1 MTNNEKN
8 TENMKSQLQCDPGR
22 IIKKL
27 QAYYHIQN
35 LSISFRS
42 DVAKYLDPLVNQ
54 NPYDLEEYYFAADL
68 DASLLEIIQRIND
81 ETEGL
86 ILEIEELE
94 KENRYEN

>member
-8 TENMKSQLQCDPGR
+8 TENMKSQLQCDPRR

-27 QAYYHIQN
+27 QAYYRIQS
-35 LSISFRS
+35 LSMSFRA
-42 DVAKYLDPLVNQ
+42 DVAKYLDSLVDQ

-81 ETEGL
+81 ETESL
-86 ILEIEELE
+86 ISEIEEL
-94 KENRYEN
+94 

>member
-8 TENMKSQLQCDPGR
+8 TENMKSQLQCNPRR

-27 QAYYHIQN
+27 QAYYRIQS
-35 LSISFRS
+35 LSMSFRA
-42 DVAKYLDPLVNQ
+42 DVAKYLDPLVDQ

-81 ETEGL
+81 ETESL
-86 ILEIEELE
+86 ISEIEEL
-94 KENRYEN
+94 

>member
-8 TENMKSQLQCDPGR
+8 AENIKSQLQCDPRR

-27 QAYYHIQN
+27 QAYYRIQS
-35 LSISFRS
+35 LSMSFRA
-42 DVAKYLDPLVNQ
+42 DVAKYLDPLVDQ

-81 ETEGL
+81 ETESL
-86 ILEIEELE
+86 ISEIEEL
-94 KENRYEN
+94 

>member
-8 TENMKSQLQCDPGR
+8 TENMKSQLQCDPRR

-27 QAYYHIQN
+27 QAYYRIQS
-35 LSISFRS
+35 LSMSFWA
-42 DVAKYLDPLVNQ
+42 DVAKYLDPLVDQ

-81 ETEGL
+81 ETESL
-86 ILEIEELE
+86 ISEIEEL
-94 KENRYEN
+94 

>member
-8 TENMKSQLQCDPGR
+8 TENMKSQLQCDPRR

-27 QAYYHIQN
+27 QAYYRIQS
-35 LSISFRS
+35 LSMSFRA
-42 DVAKYLDPLVNQ
+42 DVAKYLDPVVDQ

-81 ETEGL
+81 ETESL
-86 ILEIEELE
+86 ISEIEEL
-94 KENRYEN
+94 

>member
-8 TENMKSQLQCDPGR
+8 AENMKSQLQCDPGR

-54 NPYDLEEYYFAADL
+54 NPYDLEGYYFAADL

-81 ETEGL
+81 ETESL
-86 ILEIEELE
+86 ISEMQFVRTEM
-94 KENRYEN
+94 

>member
-8 TENMKSQLQCDPGR
+8 AENMKSQLQCDPRR

-27 QAYYHIQN
+27 QAYYRIQS
-35 LSISFRS
+35 LSMSFRA
-42 DVAKYLDPLVNQ
+42 DVAKYLDPLVDQ

-81 ETEGL
+81 ETESL
-86 ILEIEELE
+86 ISEIEEL
-94 KENRYEN
+94 

>member
-8 TENMKSQLQCDPGR
+8 TENMKSQLQCDPRR

-27 QAYYHIQN
+27 QAYYRIQS
-35 LSISFRS
+35 LSMSFRA
-42 DVAKYLDPLVNQ
+42 DVAKYLDPLLDQ

-81 ETEGL
+81 ETESL
-86 ILEIEELE
+86 ISEIEEL
-94 KENRYEN
+94 

>member
-8 TENMKSQLQCDPGR
+8 TENMKSQLQCDPRR

-27 QAYYHIQN
+27 QAYYRIQS
-35 LSISFRS
+35 LSMSFRA
-42 DVAKYLDPLVNQ
+42 DVAKYLDPLVDH

-81 ETEGL
+81 ETESL
-86 ILEIEELE
+86 ISEIEEL
-94 KENRYEN
+94 

>member
-8 TENMKSQLQCDPGR
+8 AENMKSQLQCDPRR

-35 LSISFRS
+35 LSIGFRT
-42 DVAKYLDPLVNQ
+42 DVAKYLDPLVDQ
-54 NPYDLEEYYFAADL
+54 NPYDLEGYYFAADL

-81 ETEGL
+81 ETESL
-86 ILEIEELE
+86 ISEIEKLE
-94 KENRYEN
+94 KENRYED

>member
-8 TENMKSQLQCDPGR
+8 TENMKSQLQCDPRR

-27 QAYYHIQN
+27 QAYYRIQS
-35 LSISFRS
+35 LSMSFRA
-42 DVAKYLDPLVNQ
+42 DVAKYLDPLVDQ

-81 ETEGL
+81 ETESL
-86 ILEIEELE
+86 ISEIGEL
-94 KENRYEN
+94 

>member
-8 TENMKSQLQCDPGR
+8 AENMKSQLQCDPGR

-27 QAYYHIQN
+27 QAYYRIQS
-35 LSISFRS
+35 LSMSFRA

-54 NPYDLEEYYFAADL
+54 NPYDLEGYYFAADL

-81 ETEGL
+81 ETESL
-86 ILEIEELE
+86 ISEIEEL
-94 KENRYEN
+94 

>member
-8 TENMKSQLQCDPGR
+8 AENMKSQLQCDPGR

-35 LSISFRS
+35 LSIGFRT
-42 DVAKYLDPLVNQ
+42 DVAKYLDPLVDQ
-54 NPYDLEEYYFAADL
+54 NPYDLEGYYFAADL

-81 ETEGL
+81 ETESL
-86 ILEIEELE
+86 ISEIEKLE
-94 KENRYEN
+94 KENRYED